1 MMTNRAVL
9 GALFGLLLGGSA
21 IADDAEVA
29 KALKEGGAT
38 VVVTKGLVT
47 RLEVGD
53 CSKWTEEDFR
63 RVGGLSGL
71 KDLSV
76 GAGLTDATL
85 ALLCGLPELE
95 VLQTNQSQVTDEGM
109 KALAGLKKLKTLK
122 LFHPGKAFSGVGLLH
137 LKELPVLE
145 RLTVA
150 GSLSFGDEGMAA
162 AAKLVHLKE
171 LRTWHAGHT
180 LDGVR
185 SLRELRE
192 LKSLTLG
199 QRLAYKPPTSLSD
212 ETLAV
217 LADLTSL
224 ESLRLEEARLKGESL
239 LQLKKLAGLKSLTLE
254 GIDIAEADVDLL
266 RKELPGVDV
275 KWTRPNETYQ
285 KRIQAL
291 FGKE

>member
-1 MMTNRAVL
+1 L
-9 GALFGLLLGGSA
+9 GQ
-21 IADDAEVA
+21 
-29 KALKEGGAT
+29 
-38 VVVTKGLVT
+38 
-47 RLEVGD
+47 
-53 CSKWTEEDFR
+53 
-63 RVGGLSGL
+63 
-71 KDLSV
+71 
-76 GAGLTDATL
+76 GLTDATMT
-85 ALLCGLPELE
+85 LLCGLPELE
-95 VLQTNQSQVTDEGM
+95 VLQTNQSQVTDDGM

-122 LFHPGKAFSGVGLLH
+122 LFHPGNAFTGQGLVH
-137 LKELPVLE
+137 LAGMPTLE

-180 LDGVR
+180 LEGVR
-185 SLRELRE
+185 SLRELKE

-217 LADLTSL
+217 LAEMTSL

-239 LQLKKLAGLKSLTLE
+239 AQLKKLTGLKSLTLE
-254 GIDIAEADVDLL
+254 GIDLPEADVDRL
-266 RKELPGVDV
+266 RKELPGVDLR
-275 KWTRPNETYQ
+275 WTKPNETYQ

>member
-1 MMTNRAVL
+1 MNRIVL
-9 GALFGLLLGGSA
+9 GALCGLLLGRSA
-21 IADDAEVA
+21 LADDAEVA
-29 KALKEGGAT
+29 KALKEAGVT
-38 VVVTKGLVT
+38 VVLTKGLVT

-53 CSKWTEEDFR
+53 CSKWAEDVFR
-63 RVGGLSGL
+63 QVGGLQGL
-71 KDLSV
+71 KDLSL
-76 GAGLTDATL
+76 GQGLTDRTL
-85 ALLCGLPELE
+85 PLLCGLPELE

-109 KALAGLKKLKTLK
+109 KPLAGLKKLKTLK
-122 LFHPGKAFSGVGLLH
+122 MFHPGNAFTGTGLAH
-137 LKELPVLE
+137 LAEMPVLE

-150 GSLSFGDEGMAA
+150 GSLAFGDEGMAA

-180 LDGVR
+180 LEGVR
-185 SLRELRE
+185 SLRALKE

-199 QRLAYKPPTSLSD
+199 QRLAYKPPTSVSD

-217 LADLTSL
+217 LSEMTSL

-239 LQLKKLAGLKSLTLE
+239 VQLKKLTGLKSLTLE
-254 GIDIAEADVDLL
+254 GIDIAEADVDRL
-266 RKELPGVDV
+266 RKELPGVDLR
-275 KWTRPNETYQ
+275 WTKPNETYQ